1 METIF
6 INENFT
12 MYGHGYINRKGMAVL
27 ATRPKMTVDIDYV
40 YHYIKDGWAAHQ
52 TRQLREMLATSDN
65 EQQQEYKKLNF
76 ETVTFAGKFSYRNSR
91 SLIERSPFIVIDV
104 DHLGTMEKAREVQQ
118 LFIHDRNIET
128 ALCFVS
134 PRGEGVKWVVR
145 LPEWC
150 QGMTFKEQFMS
161 ISKYVVFNYGIEVDS
176 AGHEVNR
183 TCYLGHDPE
192 CYIGERYI
200 NHN

>member
-1 METIF
+1 
-6 INENFT
+6 

-27 ATRPKMTVDIDYV
+27 ATQPKMTVSIDYV

-52 TRQLREMLATSDN
+52 TRQLREMLTTSDN

-91 SLIERSPFIVIDV
+91 SLVERSPFIVVDI
-104 DHLGTMEKAREVQQ
+104 DHLGSMERAREVQQ
-118 LFIHDRNIET
+118 LFIRDAHLET

-150 QGMTFKEQFMS
+150 EGMTFVEQFES
-161 ISKYVVFNYGIEVDS
+161 ICKHVVFNYGIKVDC
-176 AGHEVNR
+176 AGHDLCR
-183 TCYLGHDPE
+183 ACYLGYDPE

-200 NHN
+200 H